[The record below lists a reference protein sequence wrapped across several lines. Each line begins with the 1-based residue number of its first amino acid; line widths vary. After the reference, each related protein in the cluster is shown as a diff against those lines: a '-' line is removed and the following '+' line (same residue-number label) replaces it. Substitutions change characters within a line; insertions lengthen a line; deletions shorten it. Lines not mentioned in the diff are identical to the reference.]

1 MMKSFEET
9 PPGCVNFLVAG
20 VVTDEMQFRLE
31 QIGVVKTFL
40 LHELQ
45 EGGQIWNDFTYELFH
60 HALRIS
66 LAPMTQGTAVV
77 IARTAN

>member
-31 QIGVVKTFL
+31 QIGVVKTLL

-60 HALRIS
+60 HALRI
-66 LAPMTQGTAVV
+66 
-77 IARTAN
+77 ID